1 DEKTKD
7 RTHVYKKVK
16 TPTPT
21 PSIPVQPS
29 KPIDNNT
36 TIWVDENGN
45 QLKDPKN
52 GSVEKGKDPEGYEF
66 VGTVKTKDG
75 DTAHVYKKIAK
86 EAGKVEEK
94 ETPKEKESPK
104 EAPKAEANKK
114 ANKAEASADKKANKA
129 EASANKN
136 ANPNVKTGVEALV
149 SPLLALISAG
159 AGLSLIKSKK
169 EDEE

>member
-1 DEKTKD
+1 K
-7 RTHVYKKVK
+7 HIYKKK
-16 TPTPT
+16 EETPPTPT
-21 PSIPVQPS
+21 PSIPSIPDQPS
-29 KPIDNNT
+29 KPIENNT

-94 ETPKEKESPK
+94 ETPKEKETQK
-104 EAPKAEANKK
+104 RKK
-114 ANKAEASADKKANKA
+114 LQKK
-129 EASANKN
+129 
-136 ANPNVKTGVEALV
+136 
-149 SPLLALISAG
+149 LLKQK
-159 AGLSLIKSKK
+159 LIKKRIRQKQVLIKK
-169 EDEE
+169 QIRQKQVLIKTPTLMLRQV